1 MELKSGFVG
10 ALSGPIDFTQG
21 YRRTAWSD
29 RRPYLRSKIMQT
41 PAQVEFENLTP
52 SPDLEAAID
61 RHIFELEK
69 LYGRATAGRI
79 TVRGPGDRHKTGG
92 QYQVSIRLALPEG
105 REVNVGR
112 TPKEDERYADLT
124 FAVDDAFKRAR
135 RQLQDQAR
143 LMRGQTK
150 LHEEEP
156 VGTVVRIDP
165 SGEFG
170 FLEGADGQEIY
181 FNCNSVLEGRS
192 SIGVGSR
199 VSYVEER
206 GEKGPQASTV
216 KVLGKHSLRT

>member
-1 MELKSGFVG
+1 
-10 ALSGPIDFTQG
+10 
-21 YRRTAWSD
+21 
-29 RRPYLRSKIMQT
+29 MQT
-41 PAQVEFENLTP
+41 PTQVEFENLTP
-52 SPDLEAAID
+52 TPALQAAID
-61 RHIFELEK
+61 QHISELEEK
-69 LYGRATAGRI
+69 YGRATAGRI
-79 TVRGPGDRHKTGG
+79 IVRAPGDRHKTGG
-92 QYQVSIRLALPEG
+92 QYEVRIRLALPEG

-156 VGTVVRIDP
+156 VGTIVRIDP

-170 FLEGADGQEIY
+170 FLEAADGQEIY
-181 FNCNSVLEGRS
+181 FNCNSILEGRS
-192 SIGVGSR
+192 NIGVGSR
-199 VSYVEER
+199 VSYVEEL
-206 GEKGPQASTV
+206 GENGPQASTV